1 MAGIGIQLNRIFD
14 RRTVLSALHGI
25 LFSVTTTI
33 APMLVVI
40 GNLLLMFRVLGFDHA
55 GDMERELFSCTIL
68 YVFVFSLLTS
78 SPFNSVLSKY
88 MTDCIYAEKYEDVR
102 PCIFLGTTINMVFS
116 ATIAVPFYLHE
127 FFIGG
132 DDAWYVF
139 LSFLCYLALTFVFSS
154 MLYNSVL
161 KAYKK
166 IALFF
171 FLGMFTAFCLSVLM
185 VYHVGIA
192 IGPAMLL
199 ALTIGFFLIGVCEL
213 CNALRYFRSNSYS
226 YKPPLLYFT
235 RYWKLVVANFCYTL
249 GLFLHNL
256 VFWFHPWHIII
267 VNTYLY
273 NQSYDM
279 ATCIAMF
286 TNISAS
292 TFFISRVEMKFHDS
306 YSDYMESVIGG
317 RYSTIEKNKGRMF
330 TSLSDQLISLVRLQF
345 GISIVLF
352 LVCMLLLPEVGI
364 SGLTM
369 QIYPLLAAAYFMEFL
384 YYSELLFLYY
394 FNDLTG
400 AAVGSV
406 LFCVTSGVGSWF
418 SMRLPIA
425 WFGAGFAVAS
435 LVAFTYCYFRL
446 RWIEKNLDAFIFCRG
461 SILEHGIGRMPPA
474 RVYHKP

>member
-1 MAGIGIQLNRIFD
+1 MD
-14 RRTVLSALHGI
+14 S
-25 LFSVTTTI
+25 
-33 APMLVVI
+33 
-40 GNLLLMFRVLGFDHA
+40 
-55 GDMERELFSCTIL
+55 
-68 YVFVFSLLTS
+68 
-78 SPFNSVLSKY
+78 
-88 MTDCIYAEKYEDVR
+88 
-102 PCIFLGTTINMVFS
+102 
-116 ATIAVPFYLHE
+116 
-127 FFIGG
+127 
-132 DDAWYVF
+132 
-139 LSFLCYLALTFVFSS
+139 CYLALTFVFSS

-161 KAYKK
+161 KACKK

-256 VFWFHPWHIII
+256 VFWFHPWHII
-267 VNTYLY
+267 VFNTYLY

>member
-1 MAGIGIQLNRIFD
+1 
-14 RRTVLSALHGI
+14 
-25 LFSVTTTI
+25 
-33 APMLVVI
+33 
-40 GNLLLMFRVLGFDHA
+40 
-55 GDMERELFSCTIL
+55 
-68 YVFVFSLLTS
+68 
-78 SPFNSVLSKY
+78 
-88 MTDCIYAEKYEDVR
+88 
-102 PCIFLGTTINMVFS
+102 
-116 ATIAVPFYLHE
+116 
-127 FFIGG
+127 
-132 DDAWYVF
+132 
-139 LSFLCYLALTFVFSS
+139 
-154 MLYNSVL
+154 
-161 KAYKK
+161 
-166 IALFF
+166 
-171 FLGMFTAFCLSVLM
+171 
-185 VYHVGIA
+185 
-192 IGPAMLL
+192 
-199 ALTIGFFLIGVCEL
+199 
-213 CNALRYFRSNSYS
+213 
-226 YKPPLLYFT
+226 
-235 RYWKLVVANFCYTL
+235 
-249 GLFLHNL
+249 
-256 VFWFHPWHIII
+256 
-267 VNTYLY
+267 
-273 NQSYDM
+273 M

-317 RYSTIEKNKGRMF
+317 RYSTIEKNKERMF

-461 SILEHGIGRMPPA
+461 SILEHGIGRMPPT